1 MISEK
6 ILKFGSYVFSQILY
20 INYFIL
26 ILLCLIFAVGITLL
40 YSAAGGSMDPWAS
53 KQLVRFIFA
62 ILLFFVVSIINIK
75 FWLGISYYLYF
86 ISLLLLVSVN
96 FFGNTD
102 LGSQRWISFGL
113 FNLQPSELIKFTIV
127 LALAKYFHAER
138 DLNFWNSMKNFI
150 IPMLLIIIPAYIVFL
165 QPDLGSAL
173 ILFIASLSI
182 LFVLGLSIWFFIF
195 SCLLSL
201 MVAPIVWF
209 YFLYDYQKNRI
220 LTFIDPLRDPLGS
233 GYHIIQSK
241 IALGSGGIF
250 GKGFLNGSQSHL
262 NFLPEMQTD
271 FIFTLLAE
279 EFGIVGTLLL
289 LCLFIILIIYTMIIS
304 ILCKSRFACFV
315 AIGVSINFFFY
326 VFINTA
332 MVTGLIPVVGVPL
345 PLVSYGGTSM
355 ICVMFGMGLVSN
367 AYLNRNLIIPRY
379 KDGFLGCSRLL
390 QIFPTNIF
398 AKFFICTIKIKDFTV
413 IINN

>member
-6 ILKFGSYVFSQILY
+6 ILKFSSNIFRQLLY

-26 ILLCLIFAVGITLL
+26 ILLCLIFAIGITLL
-40 YSAAGGSMDPWAS
+40 YSAAGGSMEPWAS
-53 KQLVRFIFA
+53 KQLIRFIFA
-62 ILLFFVVSIINIK
+62 ILLFFIVSIISIK

-86 ISLLLLVSVN
+86 LSLLLLISVN
-96 FFGNTD
+96 FIGNTD
-102 LGSQRWISFGL
+102 LGAQRWISFGF
-113 FNLQPSELIKFTIV
+113 FNIQPSELIKFTIV
-127 LALAKYFHAER
+127 LALAKYFHAEK
-138 DLNFWNSMKNFI
+138 DYNFWSNTKSFI

-165 QPDLGSAL
+165 QPDLGSSLILLIASL
-173 ILFIASLSI
+173 TILFII
-182 LFVLGLSIWFFIF
+182 GLSIWFLIF
-195 SCLLSL
+195 SCILSIVL
-201 MVAPIVWF
+201 APVVWI
-209 YFLYDYQKNRI
+209 YFLYDYQKDRI
-220 LTFIDPLRDPLGS
+220 LTFLDPLRDPLGS

-289 LCLFIILIIYTMIIS
+289 LFLFIILIIYTMIIS
-304 ILCKSRFACFV
+304 ILCKSRFACFI

-367 AYLNRNLIIPRY
+367 AYINRNLIIPRY
-379 KDGFLGCSRLL
+379 KDGFLGW
-390 QIFPTNIF
+390 
-398 AKFFICTIKIKDFTV
+398 
-413 IINN
+413 